1 MNITPEMTWI
11 VIASLCSAFLLITDV
26 IMRFS
31 ALKSRAEAPNVE
43 QNKRIAELEKWRE
56 SVDRKL
62 ENDNKHFAK
71 VDEANH
77 VTMLALLALLD
88 HGIDGNNIKQMEIAK
103 DELNKHLV
111 NK

>member
-1 MNITPEMTWI
+1 MLTYENIWAL
-11 VIASLCSAFLLITDV
+11 VLAGCSAFLLLTDAALR
-26 IMRFS
+26 IS
-31 ALKSRAEAPNVE
+31 ALRQRSPDVQHSHRLDV
-43 QNKRIAELEKWRE
+43 LEKWKE

-62 ENDNKHFAK
+62 EADNRRFTR

-88 HGIDGNNIKQMEIAK
+88 HGIDGNNIRQMEVAK
-103 DELNKHLV
+103 EELNKHLV